1 MWLSLKLNI
10 ILPGKSYV
18 MKKLILIAC
27 SFLFVLATQAQ
38 ITKAELTATGLTCA
52 MCSNAINSSLKE
64 LSYVDKV
71 VVDIK
76 KSEYRITFKE
86 GAAVSIDGL
95 KQAVEDAG
103 FSVGK
108 LNLVASFDNVTV
120 ANDAHVNYQ
129 GNALHFLA
137 TKNQTLNGEKTF
149 TVVDKGFVTDK
160 QFKKYAAA
168 TKMSCVQT
176 GKAAGCC
183 VDDNIK
189 VGTRIY
195 HVTI

>member
-1 MWLSLKLNI
+1 MKRI
-10 ILPGKSYV
+10 IF
-18 MKKLILIAC
+18 IAC

-38 ITKAELTATGLTCA
+38 IKKAELTATGLTCA
-52 MCSNAINSSLKE
+52 MCSNAINVALKD

-86 GAAVSIDGL
+86 GADISIDGL
-95 KQAVEDAG
+95 KNAVEDAG

-108 LNLVASFDNVTV
+108 LNITASFDNVAI
-120 ANDAHVNYQ
+120 ANDAHVSYK
-129 GNALHFLA
+129 GNTLHFLD
-137 TKNQTLNGEKTF
+137 TKNQTLNGEKSF

-183 VDDNIK
+183 VDDDIK
-189 VGTRIY
+189 EGSRIY

>member
-1 MWLSLKLNI
+1 
-10 ILPGKSYV
+10 
-18 MKKLILIAC
+18 MKKIIFIAC
-27 SFLFVLATQAQ
+27 SLLLVVAAQAQ
-38 ITKAELTATGLTCA
+38 IKKAELTATGLTCA
-52 MCSNAINSSLKE
+52 MCSNAINSALKE
-64 LSYVDKV
+64 LPYVDKI

-76 KSEYRITFKE
+76 QSQYRISFKE
-86 GAAVSIDGL
+86 GSDVSIDGL

-108 LNLVASFDNVTV
+108 LNVTANFDNVAV
-120 ANDAHVNYQ
+120 SNDAHISYA
-129 GNALHFLA
+129 GTTLHFLE
-137 TKNQTLNGEKTF
+137 TKNQTLNGEKSF

-176 GKAAGCC
+176 GKAANCC
-183 VDDNIK
+183 VDDK
-189 VGTRIY
+189 VKEGSRIY